1 MRRIKFIFVHT
12 KRGLKL
18 RSKQSLRIIYK
29 NNKNKIFKNRKAYVM
44 DIFNSFFFRR
54 FSWTVYFFRHFSY
67 PLRKASK
74 ICPAIPRQ
82 FSWYSSDGQVDSKIL
97 ARYWTLSVHYNTLL
111 CFPFTRDGRFL
122 FQLFHLPMR
131 FDCRKTSVLE
141 REGGTYL
148 RHKCNPVT
156 FPWNRPYFVRKI
168 CISLI
173 CALSSTIRFLYFSS
187 ILTQMKSSAY

>member
-1 MRRIKFIFVHT
+1 MVWNYVQNKALELFT
-12 KRGLKL
+12 
-18 RSKQSLRIIYK
+18 RII
-29 NNKNKIFKNRKAYVM
+29 KIKYSKTEKRM
-44 DIFNSFFFRR
+44 SWISLIPFFFRR
-54 FSWTVYFFRHFSY
+54 FSWTVYFVRHFSY

-82 FSWYSSDGQVDSKIL
+82 FSRYSSDGQVDSKIL

>member
-1 MRRIKFIFVHT
+1 
-12 KRGLKL
+12 
-18 RSKQSLRIIYK
+18 
-29 NNKNKIFKNRKAYVM
+29 M
-44 DIFNSFFFRR
+44 DIFNSFFFWR
-54 FSWTVYFFRHFSY
+54 FSWTVYFVRHFSY

-82 FSWYSSDGQVDSKIL
+82 FSRYSSDGQVDSKIL

-141 REGGTYL
+141 REGETYL

-168 CISLI
+168 CISLRPFFHHKI
-173 CALSSTIRFLYFSS
+173 PLFQQYLDTDEELGLLMVDSVLILLSLTMQTFLW
-187 ILTQMKSSAY
+187 LL